1 MKLTFAPAIVSLS
14 LVAGFRFIV
23 PQHAPA
29 SRQPIAVG
37 AGSNHQD
44 QQRPLAMPQPPP
56 PAGPAVPVR
65 PDDGSGATSPP
76 PESGAIFLSDVMGRD
91 RTINVF
97 AGFTRDFAPIT
108 NRFDDATQNSTVL
121 APLNSAIEALPRK
134 PWEDPQDYH
143 TLGADVYEGS
153 DGQERAQQ
161 NLQRFVEAHIVP
173 VSPWPEKLKASA
185 MAGAGELWW
194 EWRDGKRVLQPGNIE
209 VISVASTVANGQIWI
224 IKGVRNYAS

>member
-1 MKLTFAPAIVSLS
+1 MP
-14 LVAGFRFIV
+14 
-23 PQHAPA
+23 PQ
-29 SRQPIAVG
+29 
-37 AGSNHQD
+37 
-44 QQRPLAMPQPPP
+44 PP
-56 PAGPAVPVR
+56 PAGPAVPVL
-65 PDDGSGATSPP
+65 PDDGSGAAFPP
-76 PESGAIFLSDVMGRD
+76 PESGTIFLSDVMGRD
-91 RTINVF
+91 RSINVF

-108 NRFDDATQNSTVL
+108 NRFDDGTQNSTVL

-134 PWEDPQDYH
+134 PWEDPEDYH

-185 MAGAGELWW
+185 MAGAGEIWW
-194 EWRDGKRVLQPGNIE
+194 EIKDGKRVIQPGNIE
-209 VISVASTVANGQIWI
+209 VVGVASTVANGQLWI